1 MAGNPRISEYGRKT
15 RFNATTAVEAKKKSD
30 EAKQRKKNM
39 REIIS
44 LWMEAPTKAAEFKK
58 MKKSVGVDDDSN
70 TGVLVAAAIYHGMRG
85 NYKYM
90 EMLMQFSGEVLG
102 GSDNGVLESI
112 LALERRD
119 DNVER

>member
-1 MAGNPRISEYGRKT
+1 
-15 RFNATTAVEAKKKSD
+15 
-30 EAKQRKKNM
+30 M

-58 MKKSVGVDDDSN
+58 MKKSVGIDDDTN
-70 TGVLVAAAIYHGMRG
+70 TGVLIAAAIYHGMRG

-90 EMLMQFSGEVLG
+90 EMLMQLSGGALG
-102 GSDNGVLESI
+102 SSDNGVLESI

-119 DNVER
+119 DNVEQ